1 MRSFGFAQ
9 DDRIGHQDDRIGHQD
24 DGFGHQDDGFVVEG
38 DKIGDSGG
46 SAIYL

>member
-1 MRSFGFAQ
+1 VGGVRSFGFA
-9 DDRIGHQDDRIGHQD
+9 QDDRIGHQD